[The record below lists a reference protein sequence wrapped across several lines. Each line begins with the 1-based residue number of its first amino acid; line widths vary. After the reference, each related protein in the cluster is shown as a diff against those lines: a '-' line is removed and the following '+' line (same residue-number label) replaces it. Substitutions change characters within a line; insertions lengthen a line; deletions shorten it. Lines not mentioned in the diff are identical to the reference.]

1 MLTCEQSRDRR
12 AIDILHVLEQDG
24 KALVRSS
31 TLHSKSVTELANA
44 VLTSHVFDSTTGSHV
59 YLSLP
64 TRLQRVRQVLM
75 ADMVSGGRPADDE
88 EIWRV
93 KIEAHKVSALYIG
106 LDSKPAFE
114 APDMSGLPQWMQE
127 RVAVL
132 AMLTQAPPTKPIPG
146 VGRRITESVYWIVH

>member
-1 MLTCEQSRDRR
+1 MLTCDQSRDRL

-24 KALVRSS
+24 KALVRGNAIYG
-31 TLHSKSVTELANA
+31 LIITELSDA
-44 VLTSHVFDSTTGSHV
+44 VLTSHVFNPTTGSHT

-64 TRLQRVRQVLM
+64 DRLQRVRQVLM

-106 LDSKPAFE
+106 LDSKPTFE

-146 VGRRITESVYWIVH
+146 VGRRITESVYWIVQ